1 MFISKVSSIFKITTL
16 FLSILVIIAGI
27 VLTGCSQI
35 TAQKESVSTQNATSE
50 KDVILDVAVE
60 YTDHAAAFY
69 YAQGKN
75 LFSGTGIKVNDVKVY
90 ASGVGVA
97 AAFTKG
103 GFDVSYMCLVP
114 AIFTYANG
122 DVPIKIIAGTHK
134 NGYGLVVNSTKI
146 QELSDLEKSGIKI
159 ANGPEGTTT
168 DFLQK
173 LLIEKENMDSE
184 KIMSNTVRMNA
195 AKQLMALRNGKV
207 DAIFVP
213 EHFATLAASFPGMK
227 MLMKSTDIW
236 PDMQGSVLVV
246 TEGLLKNQ
254 PKTVEKL
261 KEINKKSIQFMNEN
275 PQDAAEITA
284 QILNINQTMVKEE
297 TQSPEANLEVTPEIA
312 ATSMNNLKMTQE
324 ISVEEVQAVIDKMYA
339 MGYLLKSFNAKE
351 IMAVD

>member
-1 MFISKVSSIFKITTL
+1 MLIFKTSRPFKKAAAISL
-16 FLSILVIIAGI
+16 ILALLAGFALS
-27 VLTGCSQI
+27 GCSQNAAI
-35 TAQKESVSTQNATSE
+35 KESTSAQSATSGR
-50 KDVILDVAVE
+50 DMSLDVAVE

-75 LFSGTGIKVNDVKVY
+75 LFSEEGIKINDIKVY

-122 DVPIKIIAGTHK
+122 GVPIKIIAGTHK
-134 NGYGLVVNSTKI
+134 NGYGLVVNSATI
-146 QELSDLEKSGIKI
+146 QELSDLEKAGIKI
-159 ANGPEGTTT
+159 ANGPEGTST

-173 LLIEKENMDSE
+173 LLIEKENLDSE

-213 EHFATLAASFPGMK
+213 EHFATLAASFPSMK
-227 MLMKSTDIW
+227 MLLKSTDIW

-254 PKTVEKL
+254 PETVEKL
-261 KEINKKSIQFMNEN
+261 KAINKKSIQLINEN
-275 PQDAAEITA
+275 PQSAAETVA
-284 QILNINQTMVKEE
+284 QNLNINQTMVKEE
-297 TQSPEANLEVTPEIA
+297 TQSPEANLEVTP
-312 ATSMNNLKMTQE
+312 
-324 ISVEEVQAVIDKMYA
+324 
-339 MGYLLKSFNAKE
+339 
-351 IMAVD
+351 

>member
-1 MFISKVSSIFKITTL
+1 MFSLKVSSISKKATVMLTIL
-16 FLSILVIIAGI
+16 ALSVGTA
-27 VLTGCSQI
+27 LTGCSQN
-35 TAQKESVSTQNATSE
+35 TAPKESAYTQNVTSE
-50 KDVILDVAVE
+50 KETSLNVAVE

-75 LFSGTGIKVNDVKVY
+75 LFSGTGIKISDVKVY

-97 AAFTKG
+97 AAFIKG

-122 DVPIKIIAGTHK
+122 GVPIKIIAGTHK
-134 NGYGLVVNSTKI
+134 NGYGLVVNSAKI
-146 QELSDLEKSGIKI
+146 QEPSDLEKTGIKV
-159 ANGPEGTTT
+159 ANGPEGTST

-173 LLIEKENMDSE
+173 LLIKKDNLDSE

-195 AKQLMALRNGKV
+195 AKQLMALRNGKI

-227 MLMKSTDIW
+227 MLLKSTDIW
-236 PDMQGSVLVV
+236 SDMQGSVLVV
-246 TEGLLKNQ
+246 TENLLKNQ
-254 PKTVEKL
+254 PGTVEKL
-261 KEINKKSIQFMNEN
+261 KEINKKSIQLMHEN
-275 PQDAAEITA
+275 PQDTAEIVA
-284 QILNINQTMVKEE
+284 KNLNINQTMVKEE

-312 ATSMNNLKMTQE
+312 AASMNNLKITPD
-324 ISVEEVQAVIDKMYA
+324 ISIEEVQAVIDKMYA
-339 MGYLLKSFNAKE
+339 MGYLTKSFSAKE